1 MSLQYIEDFSSSYT
15 SSPSASSTPPSPIL
29 TVQWATTNVVLTG
42 HLDGTLCAFNAT
54 NGALLAQVKAH
65 TESLHSLTID
75 ERGQT
80 ALSSSLDS
88 SASLW
93 SLRELETKA
102 VSSKG
107 AAQQIDN
114 AGHDGEELPTNSEVS
129 LMDLQPMATT
139 SAILDTDGQ
148 ALDLPTAALH
158 PSGRFFA
165 AAGSGAAI
173 SLHSAEQ
180 ATFAEL
186 LCSSPY
192 ETASSAAP
200 PPSVYAL
207 ILAFSPSGKFV
218 AMGTDFGH
226 VHLFSISQSSSPAA
240 PTLSKVGLYTS
251 HALPIRA
258 LAFDSSSSGG
268 DNHLFVGSDDRLV
281 TLYDIASLSSLSA
294 SASGAGAAS
303 KILMNP
309 VSFLQGHKGSIDHLA
324 PVPVASTSMRRRTG
338 ASSGSRAGRARPPLL
353 LATTSV
359 QDGLIR
365 LWDLEQ
371 RPKRSVCVI
380 RAGGDSSTATA
391 TTTATGPA
399 ALSNG
404 DGSNSE
410 VHQED
415 PAAAAAPAPAPATV
429 PTATGPGGATSLAW
443 RPLPRD
449 IDFDNNLNGDVH
461 QQGGKDGDANGA
473 RPVPDPVPVP
483 EAGSA
488 FVAGGTDGVLRW
500 YRAGGT
506 GGDL

>member
-1 MSLQYIEDFSSSYT
+1 MSLQYIEDFSSSY
-15 SSPSASSTPPSPIL
+15 ASSSSSSVAPSPIL

-42 HLDGTLCAFNAT
+42 HLDGTLCAFDAT
-54 NGALLAQVKAH
+54 NGTLLAQVKAH
-65 TESLHSLTID
+65 AESLHSLTID
-75 ERGQT
+75 ERGDK
-80 ALSSSLDS
+80 ALSSSIDGS
-88 SASLW
+88 VSLW
-93 SLRELETKA
+93 SLQELETKA
-102 VSSKG
+102 ASRKG
-107 AAQQIDN
+107 GAQQIDH
-114 AGHDGEELPTNSEVS
+114 GLDGEELPTASAAP
-129 LMDLQPMATT
+129 LMDLEPIASTT
-139 SAILDTDGQ
+139 TILDTDGQ
-148 ALDLPTAALH
+148 PLDLPTAALH

-165 AAGSGAAI
+165 AAGSGAVI

-180 ATFAEL
+180 ATFGEP

-192 ETASSAAP
+192 ETASSAAS

-207 ILAFSPSGKFV
+207 SLAFSPSGKYV

-226 VHLFSISQSSSPAA
+226 VHLFSITQSSATSA
-240 PTLSKVGLYTS
+240 PSLSKLALYTS

-268 DNHLFVGSDDRLV
+268 DNHLFVGCDDRLV
-281 TLYDIASLSSLSA
+281 TLYDIASLSTTSSSSSA
-294 SASGAGAAS
+294 A

-324 PVPVASTSMRRRTG
+324 PVPVASTSMRKRFSG
-338 ASSGSRAGRARPPLL
+338 SSSRAGRARPPLL

-371 RPKRSVCVI
+371 RPKRSVCVV
-380 RAGGDSSTATA
+380 RAGGDASTAMAAVAAPGHEDASEAEVQGGDSSAAPA
-391 TTTATGPA
+391 T
-399 ALSNG
+399 
-404 DGSNSE
+404 
-410 VHQED
+410 
-415 PAAAAAPAPAPATV
+415 APAPAPAPAHTSSPV
-429 PTATGPGGATSLAW
+429 GPSGATSLAW

-449 IDFDNNLNGDVH
+449 FQEHVDQNGGNNGIANGDEE
-461 QQGGKDGDANGA
+461 GRGA
-473 RPVPDPVPVP
+473 RPVPVPVP

-506 GGDL
+506 GGDLL